1 MKVYIY
7 GFRDVR
13 YTNKDNKLIEGY
25 EAYGFVTE
33 PDHEDQNLHGY
44 GKFEAFLKKGNQ
56 PSLVEQKEYKVVWT
70 IGKEFNGKREAY
82 VHHLEEVI

>member
-33 PDHEDQNLHGY
+33 SDHEDPNLHGY

-56 PSLVEQKEYKVVWT
+56 PSLVEQKEYYVHWI

-82 VHHLEEVI
+82 VHYLEEVI